1 MAYEPV
7 GPGGVSNNYGVRET
21 TPSDK
26 YSPTVRYDEEW
37 TPKDNT
43 IVTAKTDPVTGGI
56 TKIWTGTQAQYDA
69 IATKADD
76 TLYIIVAG

>member
-43 IVTAKTDPVTGGI
+43 IVTSTVAGGV
-56 TKIWTGTQAQYDA
+56 TKIWTGTQEEYDD
-69 IATKADD
+69 IATPADD
-76 TLYIIVAG
+76 TLYVIIEE